1 MEKLRGIFFKVLI
14 VSIAVSV
21 AIGVAVALF
30 GAYQRGGRVF
40 LTSLTI
46 TIAAVSMFV
55 NGILLEKLIGK
66 ILPYVGFA
74 LTPICAVLCIA
85 LVWDGV
91 DEEPVVTA
99 LTLLAANFFM
109 LPFAIYHKKRGG
121 LTLPILGVAATVVSA
136 GYIILMFWDIRSENL
151 VWEKIAL
158 TAWAL
163 AIVSFYLALI
173 LLVRLGRRFEWSRM
187 AVSVSAW
194 AAFAL
199 LAFVFWFVPRG
210 TTLPEWA
217 GRAAIIISIFIA
229 ALTVLIPVFYF
240 LDRFKTSSTGS
251 IQQIDA
257 EIEKLK
263 LEIEKLESKKT
274 ELAQAGKSD

>member
-1 MEKLRGIFFKVLI
+1 
-14 VSIAVSV
+14 
-21 AIGVAVALF
+21 
-30 GAYQRGGRVF
+30 
-40 LTSLTI
+40 
-46 TIAAVSMFV
+46 
-55 NGILLEKLIGK
+55 
-66 ILPYVGFA
+66 
-74 LTPICAVLCIA
+74 
-85 LVWDGV
+85 
-91 DEEPVVTA
+91 
-99 LTLLAANFFM
+99 
-109 LPFAIYHKKRGG
+109 
-121 LTLPILGVAATVVSA
+121 
-136 GYIILMFWDIRSENL
+136 
-151 VWEKIAL
+151 
-158 TAWAL
+158 
-163 AIVSFYLALI
+163 
-173 LLVRLGRRFEWSRM
+173 M